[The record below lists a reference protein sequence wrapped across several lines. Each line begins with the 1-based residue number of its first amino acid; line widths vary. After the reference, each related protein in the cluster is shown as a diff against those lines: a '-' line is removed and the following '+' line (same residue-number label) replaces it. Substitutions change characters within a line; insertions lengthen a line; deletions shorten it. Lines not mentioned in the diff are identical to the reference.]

1 MNKRSIFGYTL
12 IMITASLLT
21 FQVVAY
27 ALTGTSYTPAMPA
40 SLRAKPKQTVS
51 NNFRCSNR
59 PAIKGLENVKDPQLR
74 KLAKYQQLC
83 HSAVTTHLMVFTQIP
98 KDGNEATSMG
108 KAMAGTLQEFDKFNI
123 TPLII
128 VEPTSDSN
136 NLDWAQL
143 KNGAY
148 NAAIGAYF
156 QTIRSQG
163 IAPAQT
169 GVWVPLPEP
178 NLPYWARGNTTPE
191 DFAVIVNN
199 YLSIAQQSF
208 PGLEGSVMLNS
219 ATYSADDFDWANG
232 EYISLVPY
240 VKSLNPLFVRSVGL
254 QGFPWM
260 PPANKGGAGIFDA
273 SEFLS
278 SKLVKEAADTMK
290 TKDIWFNTGTFSAK
304 YTDDPSRQTHVSPER
319 RTDVLNGTLIQATTL
334 KKQGYHV
341 SINLFSQDKSNASE
355 ATNWS
360 YFNDSSVTTSPASPV
375 FANFAARLN
384 TNGIPLWLF
393 DREGS

>member
-1 MNKRSIFGYTL
+1 MNRRSIFIYTL
-12 IMITASLLT
+12 IMVMASLLT

-27 ALTGTSYTPAMPA
+27 ALTSKSYMPSMPA
-40 SLRAKPKQTVS
+40 AFKAKPKPTVAS
-51 NNFRCSNR
+51 NFRCSNR
-59 PAIKGLENVKDPQLR
+59 PAIKGLEKAKDPQLR
-74 KLAKYQQLC
+74 KLAEYQKLC

-98 KDGNEATSMG
+98 KDTTEAATMG
-108 KAMAGTLQEFDKFNI
+108 KAMAGTLQEFNKFKVR
-123 TPLII
+123 PLII
-128 VEPTSDSN
+128 VEPTADST
-136 NLDWAQL
+136 NLDWSQL
-143 KNGAY
+143 QNGAY
-148 NAAIGAYF
+148 NTAIATYF

-163 IAPAQT
+163 VIAQQT

-191 DFAVIVNN
+191 DFAAIVND

-232 EYISLVPY
+232 EYVSLVPY
-240 VKSLNPLFVRSVGL
+240 VKNLNPLLVRSVGL

-278 SKLVKEAADTMK
+278 YKLIKEAADTMK
-290 TKDIWFNTGTFSAK
+290 IKNVWFNTGTFSAK
-304 YTDDPSRQTHVSPER
+304 YTDDPTRQTYVNPER
-319 RTDVLNGTLIQATTL
+319 RTDVLNGIITQAQTL

-360 YFNDSSVTTSPASPV
+360 YFSDSNVTTSPASPV
-375 FANFAARLN
+375 FANFAARLQN
-384 TNGIPLWLF
+384 NDIPLWLF